1 LASVLG
7 AQACALAE
15 RDPQRGWVWRFVGGT
30 TPAVIAEDGALPGL
44 AAAAD
49 EDASPELERALGLPV
64 WAWGHRES
72 QAAGQLLVVVRM
84 PPSRFG
90 APQGEELRL
99 MAEVLFGAL
108 ARWRNL
114 MELDS
119 TRERLLRQSRSD
131 ALTGVANRR
140 EFDER
145 KLNELRRARRLQ
157 QPLSVMMVDVD
168 HFKRFNDHYG
178 HAAGDDCLTRVAQTL
193 QGLFLRPFDCV
204 ARLGGE
210 EFAVLLPDTSDE
222 TVQRQ
227 AQRVLAAIAGLNIVH
242 AGSPAGQ
249 LSVSLGTATL
259 SLHDASPAEAAFDR
273 LLRAADKALY
283 RAKAEGRG
291 RAAHEPAA

>member
-1 LASVLG
+1 
-7 AQACALAE
+7 
-15 RDPQRGWVWRFVGGT
+15 
-30 TPAVIAEDGALPGL
+30 
-44 AAAAD
+44 
-49 EDASPELERALGLPV
+49 
-64 WAWGHRES
+64 
-72 QAAGQLLVVVRM
+72 
-84 PPSRFG
+84 
-90 APQGEELRL
+90 
-99 MAEVLFGAL
+99 
-108 ARWRNL
+108 
-114 MELDS
+114 
-119 TRERLLRQSRSD
+119 
-131 ALTGVANRR
+131 
-140 EFDER
+140 
-145 KLNELRRARRLQ
+145 
-157 QPLSVMMVDVD
+157 MMVDVD